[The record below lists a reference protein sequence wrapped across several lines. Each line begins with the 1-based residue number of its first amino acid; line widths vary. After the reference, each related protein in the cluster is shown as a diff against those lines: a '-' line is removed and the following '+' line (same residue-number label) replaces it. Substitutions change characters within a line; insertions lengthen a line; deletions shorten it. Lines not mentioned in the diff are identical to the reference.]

1 MNSKSNNNLKSWQ
14 PGQSGNPKGRPV
26 GSVSLTA
33 ALKRE
38 LQEHPENIDSIVA
51 KWIEGAKEGDSKARD
66 TIIDRIEGKIP
77 DEKIII
83 QKIQIDVIHRIGA
96 MLPQAMIQAGVPK
109 KQVNESLENFTRLL
123 EAG

>member
-1 MNSKSNNNLKSWQ
+1 MMSNKNLKSWK

-96 MLPQAMIQAGVPK
+96 MLPQAMLQAGVPK